1 MGEEDHTLTVAPIR
15 IAIFDRERTFAEALA
30 ARLALEA
37 DLEIVDVIQ
46 SVQSIMRVIATEHAN
61 VLLLDGDMPGN
72 AALSLCTEISG
83 RNDTPRVVV
92 LSDSSVAE
100 RIVRAI
106 RAGAAAWVN
115 KGTSVEELLRVIYAV
130 QRGET
135 YLPPDT
141 IGPVLRLLID
151 QDDDRHHTDAVIA
164 TLTPREREVLF
175 HLANGRCR
183 QDVAEMLH
191 VSSNTVR
198 THLQNLMAKLGVHS
212 SLEAVAWARS
222 RVDRLSQVS
231 EGGDDT

>member
-15 IAIFDRERTFAEALA
+15 IAIFDRERTFADALA

-37 DLEIVDVIQ
+37 DLEIVGVIE

-61 VLLLDGDMPGN
+61 VLLLDGDLPGN

-151 QDDDRHHTDAVIA
+151 QDDDRRHTDAIIA
-164 TLTPREREVLF
+164 ALTPREREVLF
-175 HLANGRCR
+175 QLANGRCR

-231 EGGDDT
+231 EGRDDT

>member
-1 MGEEDHTLTVAPIR
+1 MTPIR

-37 DLEIVDVIQ
+37 GLEVVGVIQ
-46 SVQSIMRVIATEHAN
+46 SAQSAMRVLVTKHAN
-61 VLLLDGDMPGN
+61 ILLLDSELPDN
-72 AALSLCTEISG
+72 AALSLCTGISG

-100 RIVRAI
+100 RIVPAI

-151 QDDDRHHTDAVIA
+151 QGADRRHTDAVIA

-175 HLANGRCR
+175 HLASGRCR

-222 RVDRLSQVS
+222 RLDRLSQAS
-231 EGGDDT
+231 DDGDDT

>member
-1 MGEEDHTLTVAPIR
+1 VAPIR

-30 ARLALEA
+30 ARLALETG
-37 DLEIVDVIQ
+37 LEIVGVIQ
-46 SVQSIMRVIATEHAN
+46 SVQSAMGVMVTEHASI
-61 VLLLDGDMPGN
+61 LLLDGDLPGD

-106 RAGAAAWVN
+106 RVGAAAWVN
-115 KGTSVEELLRVIYAV
+115 KGTSVEELLRVIYGV

-141 IGPVLRLLID
+141 IGPVLRLLIE
-151 QDDDRHHTDAVIA
+151 QDDDRRHTDAIIA
-164 TLTPREREVLF
+164 ALTPREREVLF

-222 RVDRLSQVS
+222 RLDRLSRV
-231 EGGDDT
+231 DDGEDAT

>member
-1 MGEEDHTLTVAPIR
+1 
-15 IAIFDRERTFAEALA
+15 
-30 ARLALEA
+30 
-37 DLEIVDVIQ
+37 
-46 SVQSIMRVIATEHAN
+46 
-61 VLLLDGDMPGN
+61 
-72 AALSLCTEISG
+72 
-83 RNDTPRVVV
+83 
-92 LSDSSVAE
+92 
-100 RIVRAI
+100 
-106 RAGAAAWVN
+106 
-115 KGTSVEELLRVIYAV
+115 VEELLRVIYAV

-164 TLTPREREVLF
+164 MLTPREREVLF

-191 VSSNTVR
+191 VSANTVR

>member
-1 MGEEDHTLTVAPIR
+1 VAPIR

-30 ARLALEA
+30 ARLALEVG
-37 DLEIVDVIQ
+37 LEIAGVIQ
-46 SVQSIMRVIATEHAN
+46 SVQSTMGVMVTEHADI
-61 VLLLDGDMPGN
+61 LLLDGDLPGN

-83 RNDTPRVVV
+83 RNDAPRVVV

-100 RIVRAI
+100 RIVSAI

-135 YLPPDT
+135 YLPSDA
-141 IGPVLRLLID
+141 IGPVLRLLIE
-151 QDDDRHHTDAVIA
+151 QDDDRRHTNAVIA

-175 HLANGRCR
+175 HLANGRSR
-183 QDVAEMLH
+183 RDVAEMLH
-191 VSSNTVR
+191 VSSNTIR

-222 RVDRLSQVS
+222 RLDRLSQAGD
-231 EGGDDT
+231 GGDAT

>member
-1 MGEEDHTLTVAPIR
+1 MAPIR

-30 ARLALEA
+30 ARLALETG
-37 DLEIVDVIQ
+37 LEIVGVIQ
-46 SVQSIMRVIATEHAN
+46 SVQSAMGVMVTEHASI
-61 VLLLDGDMPGN
+61 LLLDGDLPGD
-72 AALSLCTEISG
+72 AALSLCTEVSG

-115 KGTSVEELLRVIYAV
+115 KGTSVEELLRVIYGV

-141 IGPVLRLLID
+141 IGPVLRLLIE
-151 QDDDRHHTDAVIA
+151 QDDDRRHTDAVIA
-164 TLTPREREVLF
+164 ALTPREREVLF

-222 RVDRLSQVS
+222 RLDRLSR
-231 EGGDDT
+231 GDDGEDAT